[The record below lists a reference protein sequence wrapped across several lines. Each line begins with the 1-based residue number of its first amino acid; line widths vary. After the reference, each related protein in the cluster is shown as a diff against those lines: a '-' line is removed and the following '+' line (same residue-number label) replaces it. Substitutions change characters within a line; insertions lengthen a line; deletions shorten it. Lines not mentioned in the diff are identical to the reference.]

1 VGETS
6 GDHDVVVALEQR
18 SSMDQKTASDIWI
31 KTQESEEFATHRRRY
46 RSFAFPMA
54 VGFLVWYF
62 TFIMLT
68 TFARDFVSIYVFGY
82 INIAFIL
89 ALLQFVS
96 TFVIAWL
103 YDRYSSKSLDGPSEE
118 LKKKVESEL
127 YK

>member
-1 VGETS
+1 
-6 GDHDVVVALEQR
+6 
-18 SSMDQKTASDIWI
+18 MDQKATSDIWI
-31 KTQESEEFATHRRRY
+31 KTQESGEFAAHRRRY

-68 TFARDFVSIYVFGY
+68 TFARDFVSIPVFGY
-82 INIAFIL
+82 INIAFVL
-89 ALLQFVS
+89 AFLQFVS
-96 TFVIAWL
+96 TFIIAWL
-103 YDRYSSKSLDGPSEE
+103 YDRYSSRNLDGPGEE

>member
-1 VGETS
+1 
-6 GDHDVVVALEQR
+6 
-18 SSMDQKTASDIWI
+18 MDQKATSDIWI
-31 KTQESEEFATHRRRY
+31 KTQESDEFAAHRRRY

-68 TFARDFVSIYVFGY
+68 TFARDFVSIPVFGY
-82 INIAFIL
+82 INIAFVL

-103 YDRYSSKSLDGPSEE
+103 YDRYSSRNLDGAAAD
-118 LKKKVESEL
+118 LKNKVESEL